1 MEPPRTLALLLLLA
15 LALPARAQQSGLSF
29 LSIGVDAA
37 AGAMGDTQ
45 VALSRDAFSTYWN
58 PAGLAAASGN
68 LAALSHQNWIA
79 DVRTYAL
86 AARFQAGARGGLG
99 LFASAL
105 TSGDLDARDIAGP
118 PIDQFSAQYLSVGVA
133 YGRTLGPLR
142 AGIALKYINEQ
153 LFASSANGYAFDA
166 GLQADALNG
175 ALRAGAAVQNVGR
188 MSELVAV
195 ATPLPRRIRAGVAV
209 QPLRILAEDDGTPL
223 LGATLTAEV
232 ARLIVPEDSVQVRTA
247 GAGETQVHVGA
258 AAEVLELVTVRAGL
272 ITNNEARR
280 LTFGA
285 GLGYGPFLFD
295 YAFIPFREGF
305 GQAAHVLTLTYA
317 W

>member
-1 MEPPRTLALLLLLA
+1 MVLLRPFTLLFLLA
-15 LALPARAQQSGLSF
+15 LAPPVRAQQAGLNF

-58 PAGLAAASGN
+58 PAGLAAATGN

-86 AARFQAGARGGLG
+86 AARFRAGERGGLG
-99 LFASAL
+99 LFAGAL
-105 TSGDLDARDIAGP
+105 TSGDLATRDIAGP
-118 PIDQFSAQYLSVGVA
+118 PVGQFTAQYLSIGAA

-142 AGIALKYINEQ
+142 AGIGLKYINEQ
-153 LFASSANGYAFDA
+153 LFAYSANGYAFDA
-166 GLQADALNG
+166 GLQAEALRG
-175 ALRAGAAVQNVGR
+175 ALRVGAAIQNVGR
-188 MSELVAV
+188 MSQLDAV
-195 ATPLPRRIRAGVAV
+195 ATPLPRRVRAGLAV

-223 LGATLTAEV
+223 LGATFTAEV
-232 ARLIVPEDSVQVRTA
+232 AHLFAQDDGEGRTSNL
-247 GAGETQVHVGA
+247 GRTQVHLGA
-258 AAEVLELVTVRAGL
+258 AAEVLELVIVRAGL
-272 ITNNEARR
+272 ITNNAARR

-305 GQAAHVLTLTYA
+305 GTAAHVLTLSYG